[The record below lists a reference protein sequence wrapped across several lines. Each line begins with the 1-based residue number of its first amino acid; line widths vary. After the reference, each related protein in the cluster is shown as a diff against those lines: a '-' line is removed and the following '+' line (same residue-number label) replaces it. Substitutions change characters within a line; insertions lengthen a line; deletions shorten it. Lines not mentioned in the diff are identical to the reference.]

1 MKKRFHRIQALF
13 ERVKLPDYS
22 VFSFFAV
29 ITGAAAGLAAVL
41 FHNSIDFFNKL
52 FFESDSITGKWG
64 AWVVILVPAIGML
77 IQAWMIKGFPKIAKR
92 KGVSEVIK
100 AVALRGG
107 LISFRTTLFHFIAPV
122 ISIGT
127 GATVGPEGPAAQI
140 GGGIGSK
147 LGDLFGLSDAK
158 RRIFT
163 AAGAGAAIS
172 AIFNTPLGGIF
183 FALEV
188 VLLNDFQSPTFS
200 ALILASVTA
209 SAIARIFLGNES
221 LFIFNHTPF
230 ADYSNLYIFAIL
242 GIFIGF
248 LSILFIKYSAFID
261 HLFRKRIIRK
271 YPQWMVMVFIGLLVG
286 VAGYNYGEIFGIGYE
301 AINEFLSGELGWE
314 LVLIVVTLKFI
325 LVPLILYSGGFG
337 GLFAPS
343 LFIGAGAGYL
353 FAIMLN
359 SVWGM
364 ELNTTTFVL
373 VGMGAALG
381 GINTIPISSI
391 LILFEMTRDYSF
403 ILPLMLAVVVSTTMV
418 QFVMKGSVHTKHLEE
433 QGYQI
438 TNGRES
444 RILRNILISDIKLQP
459 VEIIKETAPLRQIV
473 GKLIQSDTS
482 VFYVENEE
490 NEIIGAISGSE
501 IRPIIADF
509 DAVKDFIVARD
520 IMKTD
525 IYIAKPDDNLDR
537 ILRYF
542 GKYNMDEFPVID
554 NGKILGSVTKQEVID
569 CYNKESLKHN
579 LADGLTEELVS
590 LERSGETELGDYKLA
605 ERKVPES
612 FIGKTLAELK
622 IRNNYGLEVLVLKRP
637 RDLFSID
644 ESEYEII
651 APTADTKLER
661 GDILVV
667 FGNKGKID
675 GFNILSKD

>member
-1 MKKRFHRIQALF
+1 MESRLKNIHRIF
-13 ERVKLPDYS
+13 ERIKLPDYS
-22 VFSFFAV
+22 VFSFFAI

-41 FHNSIDFFNKL
+41 FHNSIEFFNEQIFVEENFL
-52 FFESDSITGKWG
+52 GKYGWL
-64 AWVVILVPAIGML
+64 IIFIPAIGML
-77 IQAWMIKGFPKIAKR
+77 IQAMMIKSFPKTAKK
-92 KGVSEVIK
+92 KGVAEVIK

-107 LISFRTTLFHFIAPV
+107 YISFRTTLFHFIAPV
-122 ISIGT
+122 ICIGT
-127 GATVGPEGPAAQI
+127 GGTVGPEGPAAQI
-140 GGGIGSK
+140 GGGLGSK
-147 LGDLFGLSDAK
+147 LGNMFGLSDSR

-188 VLLNDFQSPTFS
+188 VLLNDFQTPTFS

-209 SAIARIFLGNES
+209 SAIARILVGNES
-221 LFIFNHTPF
+221 LFHFHHVPF
-230 ADYSNLYIFAIL
+230 SDYSNLYVYAIL
-242 GIFIGF
+242 GIIIGII
-248 LSILFIKYSAFID
+248 SILFIRYSSFVE
-261 HLFRKRIIRK
+261 HNFRKHILKRM
-271 YPQWMVMVFIGLLVG
+271 PQWLVMTFVGLLVG
-286 VAGYNYGEIFGIGYE
+286 LAGYYYNEIFGIGYN
-301 AINEFLSGELGWE
+301 AINEFLSGSMAWHI
-314 LVLIVVTLKFI
+314 VLIVIVLKFI

-343 LFIGAGAGYL
+343 LFIGAGIGYL
-353 FAIMLN
+353 FAVLLN
-359 SVWGM
+359 NVWGA
-364 ELNTTTFVL
+364 ELNVMTFVL

-391 LILFEMTRDYSF
+391 LIIFEMTQDYSF
-403 ILPLMLAVVVSTTMV
+403 ILPLMLAIVVSTTMV
-418 QFVMKGSVHTKHLEE
+418 QLAMHGSVHTKHLEE

-438 TNGRES
+438 ANGRES
-444 RILRNILISDIKLQP
+444 RILRNILISDIKLYP

-473 GKLIQSDTS
+473 GKLIQSDVS
-482 VFYVENEE
+482 VFYVEDEK

-525 IYIAKPDDNLDR
+525 IYIAKPNDNLDR

-554 NGKILGSVTKQEVID
+554 NGKILGAVTKQEVIE

-579 LADGLTEELVS
+579 LADGLTEEIVS
-590 LERSGETELGDYKLA
+590 LERAGETELGDYKLA
-605 ERKVPES
+605 ERKVPDN

-667 FGNKGKID
+667 FGNKEKID
-675 GFNILSKD
+675 EFNILSKD